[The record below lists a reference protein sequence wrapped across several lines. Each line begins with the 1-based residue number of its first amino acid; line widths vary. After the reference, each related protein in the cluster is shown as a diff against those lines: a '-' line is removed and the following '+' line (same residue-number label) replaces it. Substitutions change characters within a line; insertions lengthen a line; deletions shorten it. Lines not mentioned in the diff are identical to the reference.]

1 MAFMNQ
7 EKKAALAPAIKAV
20 LKKYGMKGSI
30 AVKHH
35 STLVVNVQEGQ
46 LEFKEQTAV
55 NTYSIHNNYEGQQL
69 KFLQELKAAMMN
81 GNHDNSDIQSDYFDV
96 GWYVNI
102 NIGQW
107 NKPYVCTAQ
116 PVS

>member
-20 LKKYGMKGSI
+20 LKKHGMKGSI

-35 STLVVNVQEGQ
+35 STLVVNVQEGP
-46 LEFKEQTAV
+46 LEFNEKTSV
-55 NTYSIHNNYEGQQL
+55 NPYCIVNNYEGQQL
-69 KFLQELKAAMMN
+69 EFLQELKATMMN
-81 GNHDNSDIQSDYFDV
+81 GNHDKSDIQSDYFDV
-96 GWYVNI
+96 GWYITI

-116 PVS
+116 PIS